1 MPVRPRVVLLAVGA
15 GAVDAIVFL
24 SLFRIF
30 TAHLS
35 GDTTLLAIRLGR
47 GDFGA
52 DALARIVVLLAFV
65 LGVVFGVAAL
75 STSPRRSR
83 ALMVA
88 EVACLVVLMTAG
100 AATRHDVAFGDVLF
114 FVLVGLAA
122 LAMGLQSALVRRA
135 AGTSVH
141 TTFVTGMI
149 AAVGEDA
156 VTWWRDRGDAAARGR
171 LALHSSIWAAY
182 LVGGIV
188 GTATQLELAFW
199 SLVIPVGILLAI
211 LSVDVLRPLA
221 DTA

>member
-47 GDFGA
+47 GEFGA
-52 DALARIVVLLAFV
+52 DALARVVVLLAFV
-65 LGVVFGVAAL
+65 VGVVIGVAAL
-75 STSPRRSR
+75 TTSARRSR

-88 EVACLVVLMTAG
+88 ELACLVVLMTVG
-100 AATRHDVAFGDVLF
+100 AATRHDVAFGDPLF
-114 FVLVGLAA
+114 FALVGLAA

-156 VTWWRDRGDAAARGR
+156 VTWWHDRGDAAACAR

-199 SLVIPVGILLAI
+199 ALAIPVGILLVVLA
-211 LSVDVLRPLA
+211 VDSRHLLA